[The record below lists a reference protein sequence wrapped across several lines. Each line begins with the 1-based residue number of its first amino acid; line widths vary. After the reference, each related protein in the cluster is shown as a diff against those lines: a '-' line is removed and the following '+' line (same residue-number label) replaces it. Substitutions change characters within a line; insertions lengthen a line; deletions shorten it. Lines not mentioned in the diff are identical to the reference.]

1 MEGLDLLILAVLL
14 VGLARGVSTGGIKQV
29 LGLAGVVLAFIA
41 AAQFMQP
48 AGERL
53 VRAFGVGEHYAPAI
67 GFGLIFLIVQ
77 GAAFLLA
84 RSLEKLLDS
93 LELGFINRLFG
104 GALGVFK
111 GALLLSLL
119 FYLGSYVRLPQE
131 TSREES
137 LFYDPV
143 SKVLPATW
151 NYLSDRLSALR
162 PLEPADDT
170 SLLNPLDGLP

>member
-1 MEGLDLLILAVLL
+1 MVRSFYSVSIPCALNGAGLRRVCRKLLKYMEGLDLLILAVLL

-67 GFGLIFLIVQ
+67 GFDLIFLIVQ

-93 LELGFINRLFG
+93 MELGFINRLFG

-119 FYLGSYVRLPQE
+119 ALVMLTRRGKGLRAAKVSYSV
-131 TSREES
+131 
-137 LFYDPV
+137 
-143 SKVLPATW
+143 
-151 NYLSDRLSALR
+151 
-162 PLEPADDT
+162 
-170 SLLNPLDGLP
+170 G